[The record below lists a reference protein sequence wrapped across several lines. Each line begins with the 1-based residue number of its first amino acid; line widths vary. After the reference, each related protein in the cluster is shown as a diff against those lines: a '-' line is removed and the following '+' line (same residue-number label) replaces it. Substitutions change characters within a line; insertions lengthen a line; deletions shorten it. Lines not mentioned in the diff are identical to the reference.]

1 MYTYVDEFLE
11 ICSTFKFQNF
21 FDESVRLKLFPFSLK
36 DQARVWLN
44 HLKPNSITTWR
55 DLNFKFVSKF
65 YSMSRTN
72 QYRLKISTFKQK
84 ERNFMSH
91 GKGLRISK
99 SSVHTHNFKKWWLVQ
114 YFFNGLTDLNRNLVE
129 FMSGG
134 SFMGKSTPKTYALF
148 ERLAENS
155 QQ

>member
-99 SSVHTHNFKKWWLVQ
+99 SSVHTIILK
-114 YFFNGLTDLNRNLVE
+114 NGGWSNTFSMDWQIWIVTLW
-129 FMSGG
+129 
-134 SFMGKSTPKTYALF
+134 
-148 ERLAENS
+148 NS
-155 QQ
+155 WVVDHLWVRVHLKLMPFLRD